1 MYYKVID
8 DFLPEQNLISLY
20 NSILS
25 NKVKWSF
32 SDSVASRSDTS
43 GFYFNSVFFELINTQ
58 SNLYTTTGSNGNV
71 TTHDIKNVG
80 PHPDVFKEILIILN
94 KVRDELN
101 PWAKSLFRIR
111 ACLYIKSDDI
121 IEHAF
126 HIDAVDIE
134 HIAVIFYLNDNNGY
148 TRLKIDDKII
158 KIESKQNRLLIMD
171 GEIEHASSTCTD
183 NDMRAVIN
191 FNFTV
196 N

>member
-25 NKVKWSF
+25 DKVKWTF
-32 SDSVASRSDTS
+32 NDSVAFKSDTS

-58 SNLYTTTGSNGNV
+58 SNVYTTTDSNGNV
-71 TTHDIKNVG
+71 TIHDIKSVG
-80 PHPDVFKEILIILN
+80 SHPDIVKEIQILSN
-94 KVRDELN
+94 KIHDELA
-101 PWAKSLFRIR
+101 PWAGSLIRIR
-111 ACLYIKSDDI
+111 ACLYTRSDNI

-126 HIDAVDIE
+126 HTDCDLDHLAM
-134 HIAVIFYLNDNNGY
+134 IFYLNDNNGY

-183 NDMRAVIN
+183 NDMRVVIN
-191 FNFTV
+191 FNFSV

>member
-25 NKVKWSF
+25 DKVKWTF
-32 SDSVASRSDTS
+32 NDSVAFKSDTT
-43 GFYFNSVFFELINTQ
+43 GFYFYSVLFELIMQ
-58 SNLYTTTGSNGNV
+58 ARRSKFTTISSDGTT
-71 TTHDIKNVG
+71 TTHDIESVG
-80 PHPDVFKEILIILN
+80 SHPDIVKEIQILSN
-94 KVRDELN
+94 KIHDELV
-101 PWAKSLFRIR
+101 PWAGPLIRIR
-111 ACLYIKSDDI
+111 ACLYTRSDNI

-126 HIDAVDIE
+126 HTDCDLDHLAI
-134 HIAVIFYLNDNNGY
+134 IFYLNDNNGY

-183 NDMRAVIN
+183 NDMRVVIN
-191 FNFTV
+191 FNFSV